1 MIKVNRV
8 NIKFS
13 SVTHALRAKDIIETH
28 GGKVNFRKNTNPN
41 KGEGCGYSITVY
53 GNTEK
58 LINLLKINQIKYIG
72 IGYV

>member
-13 SVTHALRAKDIIETH
+13 SVTYALRAKEIVEQN
-28 GGKVNFRKNTNPN
+28 GGRAVIRKNPHPSKT
-41 KGEGCGYSITVY
+41 EGCGYVVIVT

-58 LINLLKINQIKYIG
+58 MINILNVNKIKYIG
-72 IGYV
+72 YVYT

>member
-13 SVTHALRAKDIIETH
+13 SVTYALRAKEIIEQN
-28 GGKVNFRKNTNPN
+28 GGRAIIKKNPHPSVD
-41 KGEGCGYSITVY
+41 EGCGYIVKAS

-58 LINLLKINQIKYIG
+58 IIKLINLNKVKYIG
-72 IGYV
+72 YVFL